1 MWLID
6 WLIQCVCICM
16 RACMRACVC
25 VCVCVCVCGRSP
37 PSDPGEEIFVLGG
50 KWNFLNLHG
59 WGTVSV
65 HYYEEILNSGI
76 GLLYEYFIV
85 DLYVIW
91 LTEYMKYLKRINLSL
106 SVKGL
111 SKQYRSCCYWIL
123 WDGNGLALLLAHELW
138 WNYE

>member
-6 WLIQCVCICM
+6 WLIDSVCVYMYVCMHACI
-16 RACMRACVC
+16 C

-65 HYYEEILNSGI
+65 RYYEEILNPGI
-76 GLLYEYFIV
+76 ALLYEYFIV

-91 LTEYMKYLKRINLSL
+91 LTEYMNYLKRINLSL

-111 SKQYRSCCYWIL
+111 SKVCQSSPEVVATEFYGMEMDWPY
-123 WDGNGLALLLAHELW
+123 
-138 WNYE
+138 Y